1 MMSVNSIGTSA
12 GGYPGRLLRWTL
24 LASLAL
30 NVFFIGASATHAVRN
45 QIDTAGHFKP
55 GLKLDAMVETLPPA
69 DGAKLR
75 AALDADMD
83 KVGVALSAYR
93 NAQARA
99 RAALNTEPFD
109 SPAFDQALADIRTKR
124 QVLQQT
130 LQAVVSKA
138 APGMSPA
145 GRKQL
150 ADWTGVKS
158 SS

>member
-1 MMSVNSIGTSA
+1 MTTTTS
-12 GGYPGRLLRWTL
+12 PGRLLRWTL

-55 GLKLDAMVETLPPA
+55 GLKLDAMASTLPPA

-83 KVGVALSAYR
+83 KVGSALTAYR
-93 NAQARA
+93 DAQARA
-99 RAALNTEPFD
+99 RAALQTEPFEG
-109 SPAFDQALADIRTKR
+109 PAFDQALADIRAKR

-138 APGMSPA
+138 APTMSPE

-150 ADWTGVKS
+150 ADWTGVKGS
-158 SS
+158 S

>member
-1 MMSVNSIGTSA
+1 MTGAYATGASS
-12 GGYPGRLLRWTL
+12 PGRVLRWAF

-45 QIDTAGHFKP
+45 QIDTSGHFKP
-55 GLKLDAMVETLPPA
+55 GLKLDAMVATLPPA

-83 KVGVALSAYR
+83 KVGVALTAYR
-93 NAQARA
+93 DAQARA
-99 RAALNTEPFD
+99 RAALQGEPFD
-109 SPAFDQALADIRTKR
+109 SPAFDQALADIRAKR

-138 APGMSPA
+138 APTMSPE

-150 ADWTGVKS
+150 GDWTGVKGS
-158 SS
+158 S

>member
-1 MMSVNSIGTSA
+1 MMTAPSPGA
-12 GGYPGRLLRWTL
+12 YPGRLLRWTL

-55 GLKLDAMVETLPPA
+55 GLKLDAMVATLPPA

-83 KVGVALSAYR
+83 KVGSALRAYR
-93 NAQARA
+93 DAQARA
-99 RAALNTEPFD
+99 RAALNTEPFEG
-109 SPAFDQALADIRTKR
+109 PTFDQALADIRAKR

-138 APGMSPA
+138 APTMSPE

-150 ADWTGVKS
+150 ADWTGIKS
-158 SS
+158 TS